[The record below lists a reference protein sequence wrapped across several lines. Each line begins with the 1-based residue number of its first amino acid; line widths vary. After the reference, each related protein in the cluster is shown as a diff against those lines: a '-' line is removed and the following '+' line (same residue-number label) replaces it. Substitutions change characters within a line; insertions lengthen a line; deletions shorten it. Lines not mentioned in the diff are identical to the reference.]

1 MTPDN
6 SKARLLIVDDEPL
19 IRAILLESLGL
30 EGYECREAGGGE
42 EALHILE
49 EQQFD
54 ALISD
59 LRMPG
64 MSGLELLEAA
74 RPKYPRLTFLIAT
87 GVDSVRVG
95 VEAMKKGAADYLL
108 KPFQLEMVALAIE
121 RALEKKRLEL
131 EVEAY
136 RDRLEEMVKQRTMQL
151 QAALSRVEQTYDET
165 LQALGAALDLR
176 DSETEGHSRRVSL
189 YCLEVAKLFDCSA
202 DELLQIVRGSYLHD
216 IGKIGVPDAI
226 LLKPGKLTPSEATVM
241 RTHVRIGAD
250 LVSRIPF
257 LAPAA
262 EIVLTHHESYD
273 GRGYPQGLKGTQ
285 IPLGARI
292 FVVVDALDAMTSD
305 RPYRRALPMSTAREE
320 IARESGHQFDPEVVE
335 AFFAIPEEVWV
346 NIRLE
351 VAREGTCRHTLLS
364 KELENLTLSLGQ
376 IGALPGL
383 GMPEARDEFP
393 SALAQQFDLGTLEAC
408 MGPTGEA

>member
-1 MTPDN
+1 MTPN
-6 SKARLLIVDDEPL
+6 TPKARLLIVDDEPL
-19 IRAILLESLGL
+19 IRAILIESLGL

-49 EQQFD
+49 EAQFD

-74 RPKYPRLTFLIAT
+74 RAKYPRLTFLVAT

-108 KPFQLEMVALAIE
+108 KPFQLDMVALAIE

-151 QAALSRVEQTYDET
+151 QAALSRVEQTYDDT

-189 YCLEVAKLFDCSA
+189 SCLEVAKLFDCTA

-216 IGKIGVPDAI
+216 IGKIGIPDAI
-226 LLKPGKLTPSEATVM
+226 LLKPGKLTPAEAAVM

-262 EIVLTHHESYD
+262 EIVLTHHEAYD
-273 GRGYPQGLKGTQ
+273 GTGYPQGLKGTQ
-285 IPLGARI
+285 IPLGSRI
-292 FVVVDALDAMTSD
+292 FVVADALDAMTSD
-305 RPYRRALPMSTAREE
+305 RPYRRALPMSAAREE

-335 AFFAIPEEVWV
+335 GFFAIPEEVWT

-351 VAREGTCRHTLLS
+351 VAREGTRRHTLLS
-364 KELENLTLSLGQ
+364 REIESLTLSLGQ
-376 IGALPGL
+376 LPALPHL
-383 GMPEARDEFP
+383 RMPEGQDEAP
-393 SALAQQFDLGTLEAC
+393 SALAQQFDLGALEAC
-408 MGPTGEA
+408 LGPPGEA